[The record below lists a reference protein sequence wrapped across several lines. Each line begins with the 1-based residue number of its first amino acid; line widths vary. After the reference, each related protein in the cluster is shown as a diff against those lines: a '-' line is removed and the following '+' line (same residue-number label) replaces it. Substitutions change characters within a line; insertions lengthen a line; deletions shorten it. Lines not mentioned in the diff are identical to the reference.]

1 MILPSSATSL
11 RVVTT
16 TAAAVGVVVAYDDLY
31 DQTTHG
37 LTRPGVAVASIASAT
52 TTTVVSGSA
61 DARARRL
68 RDVIVTNADASLSDG
83 VTIGYHD
90 GSTLFTLWKG
100 TLAPGESVRVAD
112 DGVVVFNSS
121 GVPKAAPVS
130 GVPQSS
136 VLVSPLFATANLS
149 GTRSITS
156 TNTYAVYLGR
166 APRALTSLSLRYR
179 VTTGAATITWAELA
193 IAKGAVNIGG
203 GPTLTVVGYA
213 DVSGVVT
220 GTGQF
225 TTAVN
230 VSAGQTINEGDD
242 VWALYGN
249 NASTVTVLRA
259 QSIADDLQ
267 AGVFAYLSTRP
278 STNVGNAQAYNV
290 DGAGSTA
297 PWIVGVV

>member
-1 MILPSSATSL
+1 MILEGSDIL
-11 RVVTT
+11 RITTT
-16 TAAAVGVVVAYDDLY
+16 TAATLTVFAAFADIGPARTVRGR
-31 DQTTHG
+31 QTT
-37 LTRPGVAVASIASAT
+37 AISSAT
-52 TTTVVSGSA
+52 TTTVLSGPGGATDREVSTLA
-61 DARARRL
+61 VAN
-68 RDVIVTNADASLSDG
+68 THASLSDI
-83 VTIGYHD
+83 VTIEHYNG
-90 GSTLFTLWKG
+90 TTAAELWKG
-100 TLAPGESVRVAD
+100 TLAPGERLAIVG
-112 DGVVVFNSS
+112 GVPTVFNSS

-166 APRALTSLSLRYR
+166 APRSLTSLSLRYR

-225 TTAVN
+225 TTSVN

-267 AGVFAYLSTRP
+267 VGVYAYLSTRP
-278 STNVGNAQAYNV
+278 SSNVGNAQAYTV

-297 PWIVGVV
+297 PWIVGVA